1 MDTTKDGFIGKIL
14 QEADYSAKKAKRDA
28 ILQEIITLKQE
39 SSSYVAAAE
48 EADKIIALLSEQ
60 IRNAFLKD
68 ESVDDLIL
76 KRLGQEAK
84 ALEFRNTAK
93 KIKFTTIPSIEKN
106 LPELEHE
113 IADSIRAAT
122 EQQRSYFLQVID
134 EKMRDIDSLIM
145 TWQMAVKAVEDETGT
160 NNLFAA
166 YKFVILPDDGTRYV
180 LLPKMKG

>member
-1 MDTTKDGFIGKIL
+1 MTKDEFIGKIL
-14 QEADYSAKKAKRDA
+14 KEANYEAKKAKRDA
-28 ILQEIITLKQE
+28 ILQEIITLRQE
-39 SSSYVAAAE
+39 SGSYVGAAE
-48 EADKIIALLSEQ
+48 ETDKTIALLSEQ
-60 IRNAFLKD
+60 IRNALLKGED
-68 ESVDDLIL
+68 ENADSLIL

-122 EQQRSYFLQVID
+122 EQQRSYFLQVVD

-160 NNLFAA
+160 KNLFASH
-166 YKFVILPDDGTRYV
+166 KFVILPDDGTRYV